1 VILLD
6 AHRWIWVL
14 LAAAVLLP
22 PLPLP
27 GGDSGPHPAAL
38 VAVAGLAAGVARL
51 RHWRFR
57 LDPLSAS
64 IILFLGALLIS
75 VPLAALYSGPA
86 IALGTLVRVALFG
99 ISVYVYFY
107 LTAGPGRDVAGDR
120 MVRLLFWA
128 GLASAAFA
136 CLDFYFQFPAP
147 ARFAEQYVWL
157 PQGVFRRAQGVFYE
171 ASTLGS
177 FCNFL
182 LVLVASIAALRL
194 GPGLG
199 LSPWTLGFAAMVL
212 LTGLMFSFSRAAV
225 VSLGV
230 ALAALT
236 WLQAGRAGPGG
247 PARPRGAAPHLLAMA
262 AVVGAVLAFAVAPAF
277 LSHYGQRLWSSVA
290 FLAEAPNL
298 VFSRRLETW
307 QFAFDW
313 IAQHPW
319 QTLWGVG
326 YKTLPYTSQL
336 GRPLVVDNMYL
347 SLLLETGWLGLTALV
362 ALNATILVHTYKL
375 AVQGRLCGVWMFCF
389 WCGQTVQM
397 LSGDILT
404 YWRLLPA
411 FFAVLAIGSR
421 DEDPV
426 SGPVL

>member
-1 VILLD
+1 MILLD
-6 AHRWIWVL
+6 AHRWIWLL

-64 IILFLGALLIS
+64 IVLFLGALLIS

-86 IALGTLVRVALFG
+86 VALGTLVRVALFG
-99 ISVYVYFY
+99 ISVYLYFY
-107 LTAGPGRDVAGDR
+107 LTAGPGRDLSGDR
-120 MVRLLFWA
+120 MVRLLFWT

-136 CLDFYFQFPAP
+136 CLDFYFQFPTP

-194 GPGLG
+194 GPRLG
-199 LSPWTLGFAAMVL
+199 WGPWTLGLAAMVF
-212 LTGLMFSFSRAAV
+212 LTALMFSFSRAAV
-225 VSLGV
+225 ISLAV
-230 ALAALT
+230 ALAALA
-236 WLQAGRAGPGG
+236 WLQRRRLRVLTKAVLALVL
-247 PARPRGAAPHLLAMA
+247 AGAA
-262 AVVGAVLAFAVAPAF
+262 GAVLALAVAPAF
-277 LSHYGQRLWSSVA
+277 LSHYGQRLWSSGA
-290 FLAEAPNL
+290 FLAESPNL

-336 GRPLVVDNMYL
+336 GRPVVVDNMYL
-347 SLLLETGWLGLTALV
+347 SLLLETGWLGLAALL

>member
-1 VILLD
+1 MILLD
-6 AHRWIWVL
+6 AHRWIWFL
-14 LAAAVLLP
+14 LATAVLLP

-38 VAVAGLAAGVARL
+38 VAVPGLAAGLARL
-51 RHWRFR
+51 SQWQFR

-64 IILFLGALLIS
+64 IVLFLGALLIS

-86 IALGTLVRVALFG
+86 VALGTLVRVALLG
-99 ISVYVYFY
+99 ISVYLYFY
-107 LTAGPGRDVAGDR
+107 LAAGPARDLDGDR
-120 MVRLLFWA
+120 MVRLLFWT
-128 GLASAAFA
+128 GLASAVFA
-136 CLDFYFQFPAP
+136 CLDFYFQFPTP

-194 GPGLG
+194 GPRLGLG
-199 LSPWTLGFAAMVL
+199 PWTLGVATMVF
-212 LTGLMFSFSRAAV
+212 LTALMFSFSRAAV
-225 VSLGV
+225 VSLAV
-230 ALAALT
+230 ALTALAWLERRRLRVLTKAVLALALAAL
-236 WLQAGRAGPGG
+236 A
-247 PARPRGAAPHLLAMA
+247 
-262 AVVGAVLAFAVAPAF
+262 GAVLAFAVAPTF
-277 LSHYGQRLWSSVA
+277 LSHYGQRLWSSGA

-347 SLLLETGWLGLTALV
+347 SLLLETGWLGLAALL

-375 AVQGRLCGVWMFCF
+375 AVRGRLCGVWMFCF
-389 WCGQTVQM
+389 WCGQAVQM

>member
-1 VILLD
+1 MI
-6 AHRWIWVL
+6 HGWIGLL
-14 LAAAVLLP
+14 LATAVLLP

-27 GGDSGPHPAAL
+27 GGDSGPHPAGV
-38 VAVAGLAAGVARL
+38 VAVAGLAVGLARL
-51 RHWRFR
+51 SQWRFR
-57 LDPLSAS
+57 FDPLSAS
-64 IILFLGALLIS
+64 IVLFLGALLIS

-86 IALGTLVRVALFG
+86 VALGTLVRVALFG

-107 LTAGPGRDVAGDR
+107 LTAGPGRDLPGDR
-120 MVRLLFWA
+120 LVRLLFWS
-128 GLASAAFA
+128 GLASAVFA
-136 CLDFYFQFPAP
+136 CLDCYFQFPAP
-147 ARFAEQYVWL
+147 ARFAEQHVWL

-182 LVLVASIAALRL
+182 LVLVASVAALRL
-194 GPGLG
+194 GPRLGLG
-199 LSPWTLGFAAMVL
+199 GWTLGFAAVVL
-212 LTGLMFSFSRAAV
+212 FAALVFSFSRAAV
-225 VSLGV
+225 VSLVV
-230 ALAALT
+230 ALGALA
-236 WLQAGRAGPGG
+236 WVRGAGPGG
-247 PARPRGAAPHLLAMA
+247 PARPRGAAVPKVLVLTVA
-262 AVVGAVLAFAVAPAF
+262 GAVLALALAPAF
-277 LSHYGQRLWSSVA
+277 LMHYWQRLWSSGA
-290 FLAEAPNL
+290 FLVEAPNL

-307 QFAFDW
+307 QFVFDW

-347 SLLLETGWLGLTALV
+347 SLMLETGWLGLGALV

-375 AVQGRLCGVWMFCF
+375 AMQGRLCGVWMFCF